1 MAVTLAA
8 LAYAANPINTLEP
21 GAEPGLRAAEYYRTP
36 DGAFASGV
44 HGAVVVVDIA
54 TGMVEIEKYV
64 VVHDCGVM
72 INPSIVDGQILGG
85 TAQGIGGAFY
95 EKLRFDEGGQPLVT
109 TFMDYLIPTA
119 MEIPPIEIHH
129 MESPC
134 SLNPLGV
141 KGVGEGGAI
150 PAAAA
155 FAGAVEDRAGA
166 LRCHRPRRVPLDP
179 PAILALIEGR
189 AES

>member
-1 MAVTLAA
+1 MALFTTVPT
-8 LAYAANPINTLEP
+8 
-21 GAEPGLRAAEYYRTP
+21 R
-36 DGAFASGV
+36 
-44 HGAVVVVDIA
+44 
-54 TGMVEIEKYV
+54 
-64 VVHDCGVM
+64 M

-85 TAQGIGGAFY
+85 TAQGIGGAYY
-95 EKLRFDEGGQPLVT
+95 EKLRFDEAGQPLVT

-129 MESPC
+129 MESRS

-155 FAGAVEDRAGA
+155 FAGAVEDALEPLGATVRA
-166 LRCHRPRRVPLDP
+166 VPLDP
-179 PAILALIEGR
+179 PAVLAMIEGR
-189 AES
+189 DESGTAL

>member
-1 MAVTLAA
+1 
-8 LAYAANPINTLEP
+8 
-21 GAEPGLRAAEYYRTP
+21 
-36 DGAFASGV
+36 
-44 HGAVVVVDIA
+44 
-54 TGMVEIEKYV
+54 MVEIETYV

-72 INPSIVDGQILGG
+72 INPTIVEGQILGG

-95 EKLRFDEGGQPLVT
+95 EKLRFDEDGQPLVT

-129 MESPC
+129 MESRC

-150 PAAAA
+150 PLPPPSPARSRTRWSLSAPPSAPSPST
-155 FAGAVEDRAGA
+155 
-166 LRCHRPRRVPLDP
+166 RPPSSR
-179 PAILALIEGR
+179 
-189 AES
+189 